1 MIEQPIGIDRVFD
14 DPGAVRALV
23 ERQGPYRAMA
33 SYLPVSAIRGERATT
48 ADGGTLP
55 WFRAT
60 WAAKGQPLLDGVAAI
75 LENERFRE
83 AASRLF
89 QTAEVTPNTVVVNVN
104 APMPPGAIHVD
115 IPSFQGADRDR
126 YPIKLLQAMGAS
138 GLFEPWRIVEAGA
151 VVWFY
156 DGPGGAYDYWPDGLD
171 GPMRSERPPFTNR
184 ALVADNDRMYHRIGW
199 IGAPAAEI
207 PTITPA
213 AQIEHLSGNGWVIR
227 DGGRVHA
234 IYSDE
239 QVRISILWKARV
251 KPPRAAGGGDPL
263 TPDRIVEIF
272 AKDFESRGLRVDM
285 PASPLSD
292 ETWLDLMHGTY
303 FASVKVPE

>member
-1 MIEQPIGIDRVFD
+1 MSEQPIRIDRVFD
-14 DPGAVRALV
+14 DPSAVRALV
-23 ERQGPYRAMA
+23 KRHGPYRAMA
-33 SYLPVSAIRGERATT
+33 SYLSVSDTRGERTTT
-48 ADGGTLP
+48 AEGGTLP

-60 WAAKGQPLLDGVAAI
+60 WAAKGQPLVEGVAVI

-83 AASRLF
+83 AASRFF

-126 YPIKLLQAMGAS
+126 YPIKLLRAMGAS

-171 GPMRSERPPFTNR
+171 GPMRSERPPFTNC

-199 IGAPAAEI
+199 IGAPAPKI
-207 PTITPA
+207 PTITPT
-213 AQIEHLSGNGWVIR
+213 AQIEIVSGNGWVIR
-227 DGGRVHA
+227 DGGRVRA
-234 IYSDE
+234 SYSDE
-239 QVRISILWKARV
+239 QIRISILWKARV
-251 KPPRAAGGGDPL
+251 KPPDAADGGDPL

-272 AKDFESRGLRVDM
+272 ARDFESRGLRIAT
-285 PASPLSD
+285 PSSPLSD
-292 ETWLDLMHGTY
+292 ETWLDLVHSTH
-303 FASVKVPE
+303 VVPVNVPE